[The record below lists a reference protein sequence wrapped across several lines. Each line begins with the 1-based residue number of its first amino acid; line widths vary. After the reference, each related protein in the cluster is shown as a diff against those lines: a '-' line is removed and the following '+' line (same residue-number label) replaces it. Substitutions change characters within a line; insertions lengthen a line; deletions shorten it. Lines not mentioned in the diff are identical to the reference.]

1 MTNYQLPRSMLKEKR
16 TNNKVVGFRLSENI
30 VEMIDNIAK
39 ENNITKT
46 EVIEI
51 AIKNL
56 LR

>member
-30 VEMIDNIAK
+30 VEMIDNIAR

-56 LR
+56 IR

>member
-30 VEMIDNIAK
+30 VEIIDNIAK